1 MPNWTF
7 FTKMKQFYYTPPFL
21 IYRTPVLFC
30 SSFPRINFVNSPK
43 LQFRGL
49 SSLYISWDF
58 SRASSCSIWFYCRTL
73 QEKKCRF
80 SPLFGGKNVLEGA
93 KNDNRIFFFP
103 LKISFHL
110 GLKEFSCPSLG
121 FLSPFVFC
129 WFFLLL
135 LIVAMTVWEKKKN
148 QN

>member
-1 MPNWTF
+1 MLNFSNLVVWKIDHRAYIKSGKCISNWLKIHQTPNWTF
-7 FTKMKQFYYTPPFL
+7 FTEMKHFYYTPPFL
-21 IYRTPVLFC
+21 IYRAPVLFC
-30 SSFPRINFVNSPK
+30 SSSRINFVNSPK

-93 KNDNRIFFFP
+93 KNDNRIFFF
-103 LKISFHL
+103 LWKSHFI
-110 GLKEFSCPSLG
+110 
-121 FLSPFVFC
+121 
-129 WFFLLL
+129 
-135 LIVAMTVWEKKKN
+135 
-148 QN
+148 